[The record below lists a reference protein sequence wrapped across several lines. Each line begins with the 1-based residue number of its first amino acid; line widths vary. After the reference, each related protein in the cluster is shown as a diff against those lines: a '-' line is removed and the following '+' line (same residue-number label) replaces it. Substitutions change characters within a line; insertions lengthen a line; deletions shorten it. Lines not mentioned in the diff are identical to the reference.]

1 MAHPAPETDDPIVR
15 VVGPTTV
22 TQASS
27 KKTVWDPFDL
37 VDIED
42 PYPSYRLLRD
52 EHPVYYNPERHFWAI
67 SRFDDVD
74 AVVPNFSVFSHRDG
88 IDLDGT
94 ASTMG
99 DGNLLEADPPKHT
112 ALRRFAR
119 SYITPKRFLSMEPLV
134 RQLLADAAE
143 RLESVPEFDVV
154 TELCWPLPRVTASGL
169 LGLTDE
175 QTRVADRLI
184 KEALH
189 REPGSVDLSEAAVQ
203 AALALR
209 DYFLE
214 IVRDRRKSP
223 GEDFISAVAVGSIEG
238 VPISDEQAIGMLML
252 VWTAGL
258 ETTAGMLST
267 IFYHLANNPAARE
280 DLLANKDLVPNAFE
294 EFLRFDG
301 SIQNVARTT
310 MEDFTLHGVTI
321 PRGSRVTLVYGAA
334 NRDERHFIEPD
345 RLDFRRKVG
354 RHFGFSQGLHACIG
368 APSARMIGRLVMTE
382 FLPRLGNYGV
392 GQRQVRYVKQNLRG
406 FETLDLVH

>member
-1 MAHPAPETDDPIVR
+1 MAPPRPRLTIPSSEWLDQK
-15 VVGPTTV
+15 TV
-22 TQASS
+22 TQASR
-27 KKTVWDPFDL
+27 KNTVWDPFDL

-52 EHPVYYNPERHFWAI
+52 EHPVYFNPERNFWAI
-67 SRFDDVD
+67 SRYDDVD

-112 ALRRFAR
+112 ALRKFAR
-119 SYITPKRFLSMEPLV
+119 SYITPKRFLSLEPLV
-134 RQLLADAAE
+134 RKLLDDAAE
-143 RLESVPEFDVV
+143 RLESVPEFDAV
-154 TELCWPLPRVTASGL
+154 TELCWPLPRVIASSL

-175 QTRVADRLI
+175 QTRIADHLI
-184 KEALH
+184 REALH
-189 REPGSVDLSEAAVQ
+189 REAGRVDLSEAAVQ
-203 AALALR
+203 AALTLR

-214 IVRDRRKSP
+214 IVRERRQSP

-238 VPISDEQAIGMLML
+238 VPISDEQALGMLML

-267 IFYHLANNPAARE
+267 IFYHLGNNPAARA
-280 DLLANKDLVPNAFE
+280 DLLANTDLIPNAFE

-321 PRGSRVTLVYGAA
+321 PQGSRVTLVYGAA
-334 NRDERHFIEPD
+334 NRDERHFNEPD
-345 RLDFRRKVG
+345 KLDFRRKIG

-368 APSARMIGRLVMTE
+368 APSARMIGRLVMTD
-382 FLPRLGNYGV
+382 FLPRLGEYGV